1 MTFADIV
8 AALSKELGSE
18 IETEGDV
25 CAIRAGA
32 TDGSSVTVI
41 LHGIDACGAV
51 LFAADLGDPPPD
63 GRDRLLRVLL
73 EANDLFRDTA
83 GATLSLDPDRGRIR
97 LQRTIPTDAL
107 AQGGV
112 SVAFAA
118 FADTASAWQQLV
130 ADFRAAPPEKSAAE
144 APDGALPPAPGLF
157 A

>member
-8 AALSKELGSE
+8 AALSKELGTE

-51 LFAADLGDPPPD
+51 LLAADIGEPPPE
-63 GRDRLLRVLL
+63 GREALMRALL
-73 EANDLFRDTA
+73 EANDLFRNTA

-118 FADTASAWQQLV
+118 FADTAAAWQQLV
-130 ADFRAAPPEKSAAE
+130 ADFRAAPPETRAGRAE
-144 APDGALPPAPGLF
+144 DGEPPANPGLF
-157 A
+157 V